1 MNLNSNLKLSILV
14 DGFLRILGLA
24 SFTLFIAAVY
34 GLSGKTFDIGLISL
48 ATFLP
53 SLFVMLYSGKFFS
66 KFDSGKI
73 LMSMSILRLLTYLL
87 AAFFYDKI
95 HLLYFAASLHSLI
108 HQISMVAKMDL
119 DSNLVNDKTRVDYLS
134 IKTLIANV
142 VIVVGPPI
150 GGGLVAWLGTS
161 NAFICLSIISTLLIG
176 WSYVLNKLFKV
187 YIKSIIKKSSVII
200 EPSNNLGFVKT
211 LKVLKKNPKAL
222 VTIFTYCLVAIIL
235 EIQAPLIFP
244 FVKEV
249 YNKGPDF
256 ASYLLGLAGLG
267 GILGALLPKFTPK
280 IINSNS
286 MPYLMIFDG
295 LMFGIFTLVKTPMFA
310 FILFT
315 FLGILGS
322 LTLIIV
328 EAIVQT
334 EVESESR
341 PQVYSIMQ
349 FAGGA
354 GGASVGVLAAYLAE
368 LFGTQKI
375 LTGAAGI
382 EIFCGLMSAIL
393 FFILLKK
400 VKLRYE

>member
-53 SLFVMLYSGKFFS
+53 SLFVMLYSGKFFN

-73 LMSMSILRLLTYLL
+73 LISMSILRLLTYLL
-87 AAFFYDKI
+87 AAFFHDKI
-95 HLLYFAASLHSLI
+95 HLLYFAASFHSLI

-150 GGGLVAWLGTS
+150 GGGLVAWLGAN

-176 WSYVLNKLFKV
+176 SSYVLNKLFKV
-187 YIKSIIKKSSVII
+187 YIKSIIKKSSVIV
-200 EPSNNLGFVKT
+200 ESSKNLGFVQT

-222 VTIFTYCLVAIIL
+222 VTIFTYCLVAIML

-310 FILFT
+310 FILFM

-382 EIFCGLMSAIL
+382 EILCGLMSAIL

-400 VKLRYE
+400 VKLSYE